1 LQNHFFNT
9 KLLILAKHVTPYQ
22 KEGASK
28 KEQVEEMFDNIAH
41 RYDFL
46 NHLLS
51 AGIDKTWRRKA
62 IKHIAAYK
70 PRLVMDMATGTGD
83 FAIDTA
89 ERLDI
94 DKVVGLDLSE
104 EMLAIGRK
112 KSSGKSLQNKIEY
125 VKGDSENLQ
134 YPDNTFDAMTAG
146 FGVRNFENLE
156 KGLTEM
162 HRVLKPGAPLVILEV
177 SQPDAFPMKQVF
189 GVYFKLIL
197 PTIGRVF
204 SKDHRAY
211 TYLPESV
218 EAFPKGDNFVNI
230 LKKIGFKNAKHHP
243 LTFGICAMYTCEK

>member
-1 LQNHFFNT
+1 MS
-9 KLLILAKHVTPYQ
+9 KVVTPYQ
-22 KEGASK
+22 KENEGK
-28 KEQVEEMFDNIAH
+28 KQQVEQMFDNIAH

-62 IKHIAAYK
+62 IKHIATFK
-70 PRLVMDMATGTGD
+70 PKVMMDMASGTGD
-83 FAIDTA
+83 FAIDA
-89 ERLDI
+89 ADRLDLEKLI
-94 DKVVGLDLSE
+94 ALDLSE

-112 KSSGKSLQNKIEY
+112 KIKTKRQEVIEF

-134 YPDNTFDAMTAG
+134 YADNTFDAMTAG

-162 HRVLKPGAPLVILEV
+162 CRVLKPGAPLVILEV
-177 SQPDAFPMKQVF
+177 SQPDNAFLKGVF
-189 GVYFKLIL
+189 SIYFKGIL
-197 PTIGRVF
+197 PLVGRLF

-218 EAFPKGDNFVNI
+218 EAFPKGVAFENI
-230 LKKIGFKNAKHHP
+230 LKKVGFKHAKYKP
-243 LTFGICAMYTCEK
+243 LTLGICAMYLCEK